1 MLKTAA
7 SRTPEISLLH
17 ALNAAI
23 DAFATFAPEHVRCAD
38 CVRRLL
44 ERLEAVH
51 AMHPAGIAIARIER
65 GFAVNELRIVSRDC
79 GLVQLEERFQAMGIN
94 LLGLA
99 PGIAR
104 EELRVLLQVLVRRL
118 RDGVLADLAH
128 DLAKAGLA
136 HVSVCT
142 ETAGAAAAGAAAA
155 TAAARPPVKAAAR
168 DAWPLAR
175 HSETTLYWRA
185 IERTRSLCT
194 MIRLGQ
200 IPNAYG
206 IRDAV
211 ESFLPVLRGDRNA
224 LLPAVFMPQEGDWEF
239 SHAVR
244 SAILAL
250 RIGAELTDD
259 ETSLRLLGESAFL
272 HDIGLFAVPVQ
283 ILHKEGPLTDDERA
297 VIERHTI
304 EGVRLLLTGGDFPP
318 AAIEA
323 ALLHHS
329 AQTPDGYPRLSET
342 ATPSTVAKIIRI
354 ADAYESIIGV
364 RPYRRARSPL
374 QAAAE
379 LIRDAGVSFDRAIVG
394 RFIRTIGFFPAGSLV
409 RLSDGSI
416 AQVRAHDPSRMLAPA
431 VSVLMDGEGRPVD
444 PPRDID
450 PGAGGD
456 APLIAEGLA
465 CERETACAA

>member
-1 MLKTAA
+1 MLKTVI
-7 SRTPEISLLH
+7 RQTPEISLLH

-23 DAFATFAPEHVRCAD
+23 DSFATFAPEHVRCVD

-44 ERLEAVH
+44 DRLQALH
-51 AMHPAGIAIARIER
+51 AARPTGVAITRIER
-65 GFAVNELRIVSRDC
+65 GFAVGESRLVSRDC
-79 GLVQLEERFQAMGIN
+79 GLVQLEERFQSMGIS
-94 LLGLA
+94 LLDLA
-99 PGIAR
+99 PGTTR
-104 EELRVLLQVLVRRL
+104 EELCILLQVLARRL
-118 RDGVLADLAH
+118 RDGVLVNLAH

-142 ETAGAAAAGAAAA
+142 EAVQVDTK
-155 TAAARPPVKAAAR
+155 TAAALPSSAKAAAR

-200 IPNAYG
+200 IPNAYSV
-206 IRDAV
+206 RDAV
-211 ESFLPVLRGDRNA
+211 ESFLPVLRNDRNA
-224 LLPAVFMPQEGDWEF
+224 LLPAVFIPQEGDWEL

-259 ETSLRLLGESAFL
+259 ETSLRLLGESALL
-272 HDIGLFAVPVQ
+272 HDIGLFAVPVE
-283 ILHKEGPLTDDERA
+283 ILHKDGPLTDDERA
-297 VIERHTI
+297 IVERHAI
-304 EGVRLLLTGGDFPP
+304 DGVRLLLSGGDFPP
-318 AAIEA
+318 AAVEA

-329 AQTPDGYPRLSET
+329 AQTPEGYPHLSDT
-342 ATPSTVAKIIRI
+342 ATPSTVAKIIRV

-379 LIRDAGVSFDRAIVG
+379 LIREAGVSFDRAVVG
-394 RFIRTIGFFPAGSLV
+394 RFIRTIGFFPPGSLV

-416 AQVRAHDPSRMLAPA
+416 AQVRAHDPARMFTPA
-431 VSVLMDGEGRPVD
+431 VAVLMDCEGRAVNPPCEVD
-444 PPRDID
+444 L
-450 PGAGGD
+450 GAGD
-456 APLIAEGLA
+456 RPPAVAEGLA
-465 CERETACAA
+465 CEREMACAVQ